1 MTPADLG
8 LALLAVALCAAIGAG
23 LWRLRAGP
31 TSLDR
36 MLGFDM
42 VTITVVALIVV
53 FSAAT
58 RSIDEV
64 ELILVLS
71 GLGFL
76 TTVAYFYYLMQLRPD
91 DDELDVKEEP

>member
-1 MTPADLG
+1 MTPFEVG
-8 LALLAVALCAAIGAG
+8 LVLLTVALCAAIGAG

-42 VTITVVALIVV
+42 ITITVVALVVV

-76 TTVAYFYYLMQLRPD
+76 TTVAYFYYLMHLRPD